1 MKNIAKSLSMLL
13 LVVVPQLVSAQKNSD
28 PEGFITYS
36 LPSTTI
42 TLDVEAVQEK
52 MLYGYH
58 DVHGNPPHTEIVDTG
73 RLFDSI
79 DAQFKRVSQNAYS
92 VDVGGYTPYARYVH
106 EGTPTLKGRPFIRD
120 AVMDSQEKLK
130 TILSENLKNG
140 MK

>member
-1 MKNIAKSLSMLL
+1 MANNVNFVDHSSVVLHQIGTNSMAAMEAAADML
-13 LVVVPQLVSAQKNSD
+13 
-28 PEGFITYS
+28 
-36 LPSTTI
+36 
-42 TLDVEAVQEK
+42 VEAVQEK

-79 DAQFKRVSQNAYS
+79 DAQVKRDSQNAYS
-92 VDVGGYTPYARYVH
+92 VEVGGNTPYARYVH
-106 EGTPTLKGRPFIRD
+106 EGTSKLKGRPFIRD

-140 MK
+140 IK